1 MKEMGCLADGKVSS
15 KQKRT
20 EGKSRSGILD
30 WLPRRT
36 GQGVLPGGGVLQ
48 RIRGGGG
55 HVRLEWL
62 GQWGSVC
69 TEALAFSAWWEMKP
83 ERKAEA
89 KSWGALPVF

>member
-1 MKEMGCLADGKVSS
+1 MPGRWESVFKTEEDG
-15 KQKRT
+15 
-20 EGKSRSGILD
+20 GKSLSGILD

-48 RIRGGGG
+48 SIRGGGG
-55 HVRLEWL
+55 HLRLEWP
-62 GQWGSVC
+62 GQWGIVC
-69 TEALAFSAWWEMKP
+69 TKALAFSAWWEKKP